1 LSDRVEQ
8 QHEEVLVRVVDV
20 LDRAG
25 IPFALMGGLAA
36 ATVGRERSTK
46 DVDLFLTWEDAESAL
61 APLADAGFRTER
73 TDPGWLFKAFWGES
87 LVDLIFESSGGI
99 LFDDEVRSHLRQVSV
114 RGRQVPALS
123 PEDIVI
129 IKALANAEH
138 RPRHWHDALAVIA
151 TTELDWGY
159 FGRRARPYAPR
170 VVSLLLYAVSDGA
183 ELPAEPLRELF
194 EEAMRELPVR
204 PETEGE
210 HHLAARVREALAT
223 NPEIAEPDLAVVVV
237 DHHVIVRG
245 EVATAARRA
254 AIEELLGRLGRPS
267 SVRAELEV
275 SAP

>member
-1 LSDRVEQ
+1 MSDRVEQ

-46 DVDLFLTWEDAESAL
+46 DVDLFLTREDAESAL

-99 LFDDEVRSHLRQVSV
+99 LFDEEVRAHLRQVSV

-138 RPRHWHDALAVIA
+138 LKLSGDLTLHGVTRPAELDAWYFGQVTDGRGQTRRSFTAETSVRRGDFNLLMSSDRAERSIAGEVVNLTIDVIA
-151 TTELDWGY
+151 T
-159 FGRRARPYAPR
+159 RI
-170 VVSLLLYAVSDGA
+170 SD
-183 ELPAEPLRELF
+183 
-194 EEAMRELPVR
+194 
-204 PETEGE
+204 
-210 HHLAARVREALAT
+210 
-223 NPEIAEPDLAVVVV
+223 
-237 DHHVIVRG
+237 
-245 EVATAARRA
+245 
-254 AIEELLGRLGRPS
+254 
-267 SVRAELEV
+267 
-275 SAP
+275 